1 LPNDT
6 LESMRNTL
14 DFAMLNKTG
23 MVNFYSAMAYPGS
36 PLYLEAKRKGVRLPE
51 TYVGYSQHAYETL
64 NMANENLSAAEILR
78 FRDYAW
84 NKYNTDSSYLFLLE
98 NKFGSAARKN
108 LEDATKIKLKR
119 KLLGD

>member
-1 LPNDT
+1 L
-6 LESMRNTL
+6 SH
-14 DFAMLNKTG
+14 KTE

-36 PLYLEAKRKGVRLPE
+36 PLYLQARQQNVKLPD

-78 FRDYAW
+78 FRDFAW
-84 NKYNTDSSYLFLLE
+84 NKYNTDKDYLNLLE
-98 NKFGSAARKN
+98 TKFGSAARVN
-108 LEDATKIKLKR
+108 LENTTKIKLNR